1 MSTIKVIERNK
12 ELKLVSDLNDNN
24 NFCEGI

>member
-1 MSTIKVIERNK
+1 MSTIKVLERNK
-12 ELKLVSDLNDNN
+12 ELKLVNGLNDNN